1 MGSLL
6 SQLYMI
12 SSYGLFAVMTTYRDV
27 IVIEGTTAEDN
38 EKWVHIPFK
47 YQTGNVN
54 EISSKILFL
63 GHLPRLDWMLW
74 FLPLD
79 FRFTSGI
86 HVYSWFRRLVRLIQQ
101 GEPCVYRLLGN
112 NMPFSPA
119 NPPSR
124 IRVLLYRYEFARFS
138 LRKGPYWV
146 RWNKGLISY

>member
-1 MGSLL
+1 MKVPNFIFFPGYCSVQTL
-6 SQLYMI
+6 
-12 SSYGLFAVMTTYRDV
+12 V
-27 IVIEGTTAEDN
+27 GTTAEDN

-54 EISSKILFL
+54 EMYIDINFNLTDQSSSKILFL

-101 GEPCVYRLLGN
+101 GEPCVYRLLG
-112 NMPFSPA
+112 
-119 NPPSR
+119 
-124 IRVLLYRYEFARFS
+124 EF
-138 LRKGPYWV
+138 
-146 RWNKGLISY
+146 